1 MHTRIIQ
8 GIAMSLKFN
17 RAIGSRLKQIIFYS
31 RIVTEKMEVLRFWCD
46 LTRARAHG
54 EHRSLT
60 MRFKLSDMNVSDS
73 TGDFVNDLA

>member
-1 MHTRIIQ
+1 
-8 GIAMSLKFN
+8 
-17 RAIGSRLKQIIFYS
+17 
-31 RIVTEKMEVLRFWCD
+31 MEVSRFWCD
-46 LTRARAHG
+46 LTRARAPA

>member
-1 MHTRIIQ
+1 
-8 GIAMSLKFN
+8 
-17 RAIGSRLKQIIFYS
+17 
-31 RIVTEKMEVLRFWCD
+31 MEVSRFWCD
-46 LTRARAHG
+46 LTRARAHA